1 MFSALASGDG
11 GGGPKGGAVN
21 LLRFLEKG
29 SQVTPVDAIS
39 TIDFLASGT
48 IVLIVVAV
56 VCLARYIINL

>member
-1 MFSALASGDG
+1 MAAVVRRAARSTYCDFSG
-11 GGGPKGGAVN
+11 KV
-21 LLRFLEKG
+21 RRW
-29 SQVTPVDAIS
+29 PVDAIS